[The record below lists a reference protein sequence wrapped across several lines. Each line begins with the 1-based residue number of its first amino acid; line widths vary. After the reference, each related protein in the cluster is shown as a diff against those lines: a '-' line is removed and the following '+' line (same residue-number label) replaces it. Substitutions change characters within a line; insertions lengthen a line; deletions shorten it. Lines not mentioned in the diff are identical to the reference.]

1 MNHSLLAPRFPPAIS
16 AALLAG
22 MTILAAAACGGQ
34 PADVP
39 VRTTTP
45 SGSWTA
51 PSAKQAAE
59 RDRAL
64 LRVVAAIPGG
74 SRLDLFVGGQRVT
87 AGVEYRT
94 ITPYLDVPAG
104 RQPLRLRP
112 AGLETAEPLAE
123 ETEQLDAGGH
133 YTALI
138 MPGEEGGPAAVLK
151 VFKDP
156 MDAPDDG
163 KAALR
168 VVHAAGDAGRVDV
181 QIQGRADPLAGGF
194 EFQQVS
200 EFVTLEPGA
209 ARVELRPAGR
219 SETMFRLPDLQLV
232 AGGMYTVVIV
242 GRARTE
248 PPLEALVIEDRIAS
262 N

>member
-1 MNHSLLAPRFPPAIS
+1 MNHSLLTPRFPPAIS

-22 MTILAAAACGGQ
+22 MTILATAACGGQ

-64 LRVVAAIPGG
+64 VRVVGAIPGG

-112 AGLETAEPLAE
+112 AGLETADPLAE

-133 YTALI
+133 YTVVV
-138 MPGEEGGPAAVLK
+138 MPGEEGGPAAALR
-151 VFKDP
+151 VFEDP
-156 MDAPDDG
+156 MDVPDG
-163 KAALR
+163 GRAAVR
-168 VVHAAGDAGRVDV
+168 VLHAAADAGRVDV
-181 QIQGRADPLAGGF
+181 HMQGRTDPLSSGL

-200 EFVTLEPGA
+200 GFVALEPTA
-209 ARVELRPAGR
+209 ARLELRPAQR
-219 SETMFRLPDLQLV
+219 SETMFRLPDLQLTG
-232 AGGMYTVVIV
+232 GGMYTIVIV